1 MSLDTASGSKATWT
15 WADQISTY
23 RFWGLLAFY
32 TLSSVGASSVLRTY
46 LTFIIWERAASTRML
61 GWITLALALFGL
73 YGFWL
78 AWSASRWNMKKMLY
92 SFSLA
97 QLAGI
102 ALFLVGTTQTSLVWL
117 YFGAFFFGAG
127 TAAIL
132 LSVPAIIAGGRGGAE
147 AFLLAFGI
155 VFTVST
161 LADSLYPFTG
171 NLIDLVSLNLFLV
184 IVVALPIVAGLFFLL
199 PVNRALFNEEAPPRG
214 RSFAPV
220 YRDPVAVA
228 FLMFVPLYN
237 IYHLLHWLYRAH
249 GEVAFLSPSRSLLSP
264 GAAIGAAFI
273 PLLTPVLTTI
283 LIDQLNV
290 RLSRQEQQW
299 SAGAVFIWSLLL
311 FPVAM
316 ALVQSAINRAPTW
329 RLRNE

>member
-1 MSLDTASGSKATWT
+1 MRSDAASGSKSTWT

-32 TLSSVGASSVLRTY
+32 TLSIAASSVLRRY
-46 LTFIIWERAASTRML
+46 LVLIIWERAASTTML
-61 GWITLALALFGL
+61 GWIILALVLFGL

-102 ALFLVGTTQTSLVWL
+102 ALFLVGTTNTSMVWL

-161 LADSLYPFTG
+161 LVDSLSPSLTG
-171 NLIDLVSLNLFLV
+171 KLIDLVGLDLFLV

-214 RSFAPV
+214 RSFAPA
-220 YRDPVAVA
+220 YRDPVAV
-228 FLMFVPLYN
+228 
-237 IYHLLHWLYRAH
+237 
-249 GEVAFLSPSRSLLSP
+249 
-264 GAAIGAAFI
+264 
-273 PLLTPVLTTI
+273 
-283 LIDQLNV
+283 
-290 RLSRQEQQW
+290 
-299 SAGAVFIWSLLL
+299 VF
-311 FPVAM
+311 
-316 ALVQSAINRAPTW
+316 
-329 RLRNE
+329 